1 MIAII
6 DYGMGNL
13 RSVQKGFERVGFEA
27 VVTRNAG
34 EIQSARGVVLPGV
47 GAFSACMENL
57 ERFGLVAPIR
67 EIVREQKPFLGI
79 CLGFQ
84 LLFSESEEFGN
95 QKGLDLFRGKVV
107 GFHPAENLKVPHM
120 GWNQIEKTKDSPFLD
135 GLSSGDFV
143 YFVHSFYVVPD
154 DSSMIATTTDYGNS
168 FVSSIATDHLFA
180 CQFHPEKSQELGL
193 RILANFGR
201 FVAAN

>member
-27 VVTRNAG
+27 VVTRDAG

-67 EIVREQKPFLGI
+67 EIVRDQNRFSAFAWDFNCSSPKARSSATRKVSI
-79 CLGFQ
+79 C
-84 LLFSESEEFGN
+84 FGE
-95 QKGLDLFRGKVV
+95 R
-107 GFHPAENLKVPHM
+107 
-120 GWNQIEKTKDSPFLD
+120 
-135 GLSSGDFV
+135 SS
-143 YFVHSFYVVPD
+143 
-154 DSSMIATTTDYGNS
+154 
-168 FVSSIATDHLFA
+168 VSSPPKI
-180 CQFHPEKSQELGL
+180 
-193 RILANFGR
+193 
-201 FVAAN
+201 

>member
-1 MIAII
+1 MIAIL

-13 RSVQKGFERVGFEA
+13 RSVQKGLERVGFDA
-27 VVTRNAG
+27 LVTRDVG
-34 EIQSARGVVLPGV
+34 QIQGARGVVLPGV

-57 ERFGLVAPIR
+57 GKFGLIDSIR
-67 EIVREQKPFLGI
+67 EIVRQKKPFLGI

-84 LLFSESEEFGN
+84 LLFSESEEFGK
-95 QKGLDLFRGKVV
+95 QKGLDLFSGKVG
-107 GFHPAENLKVPHM
+107 GFRADENLKVPHM
-120 GWNQIEKTKDSPFLD
+120 GWNRIEKKKDSPFLE
-135 GLSSGDFV
+135 GIFSGDYV

-154 DSSMIATTTDYGNS
+154 DSSLIATTTDYGSS
-168 FVSSIATDHLFA
+168 FVSSIVTERLFA

-201 FVAAN
+201 FVASN

>member
-13 RSVQKGFERVGFEA
+13 RSVQKGFERVGFKA
-27 VVTRNAG
+27 IVTRDRG
-34 EIQSARGVVLPGV
+34 QIQAARGVVLPGV

-57 ERFGLVAPIR
+57 NKFGLVEPIR
-67 EIVREQKPFLGI
+67 DLVRQKGPFLGI

-84 LLFSESEEFGN
+84 LLFSESEEFGTER
-95 QKGLDLFRGKVV
+95 GLDLFSGKVV
-107 GFHPAENLKVPHM
+107 GFRAERELKVPHM
-120 GWNQIEKTKDSPFLD
+120 GWNRLDKKGDSAFLD
-135 GLSSGDFV
+135 GISGGDYV

-154 DSSMIATTTDYGNS
+154 DSSIIATTTDYGTS
-168 FVSSIATDHLFA
+168 FVSSIATDRLFA

-201 FVAAN
+201 FVESN

>member
-57 ERFGLVAPIR
+57 ERFGLVAPIQ
-67 EIVREQKPFLGI
+67 EIVRKQKPFLGI

-107 GFHPAENLKVPHM
+107 GFHPTENLKVPHM

-135 GLSSGDFV
+135 GLSSRDYV

-154 DSSMIATTTDYGNS
+154 DSSLIATTTDYGNS
-168 FVSSIATDHLFA
+168 FVSSIATNHLFA

>member
-1 MIAII
+1 MCAII

-13 RSVQKGFERVGFEA
+13 RSVQKGLERTGGEA
-27 VVTRNAG
+27 VVTRDVG
-34 EIQSARGVVLPGV
+34 QIESARGVVLPGV

-57 ERFGLVAPIR
+57 GKFGLIEPIR
-67 EIVREQKPFLGI
+67 TVIRTKKPFLGI

-84 LLFSESEEFGN
+84 LLFSESEEFGP
-95 QKGLDLFRGKVV
+95 QKGLDLFSGKVV
-107 GFHPAENLKVPHM
+107 GFQAGKELKVPHM
-120 GWNQIEKTKDSPFLD
+120 GWNRLDKKIQSRFLE
-135 GLSSGDFV
+135 GISTGDYV

-154 DSSMIATTTDYGNS
+154 DRSIIATTTDYGGS
-168 FVSSIATDHLFA
+168 FVSSIATESLFA

-201 FVAAN
+201 FVACN